1 MALDPSHVGRTYG
14 PYRYT
19 LGLEKMREFAYAI
32 SGSTP
37 MLGLGVPPP
46 ELDPLFYDE
55 EKAKAGPYG
64 SVIAFPSFAVTFAM
78 APFGAAIGDPAL
90 GIDLVRLVHGEQ
102 ELEFPEVMRPNDVM
116 ITTGRIAEITAKKS
130 LDFMTIES
138 ESVNQHGRVAV
149 RGRWTAVIRN
159 G

>member
-1 MALDPSHVGRTYG
+1 MSIDPSNQGRVYG
-14 PYRYT
+14 PYTYA
-19 LGLEKMREFAYAI
+19 LGVEKMREFAYAI
-32 SGSTP
+32 AGSVP
-37 MLGLGVPPP
+37 MLGIGVPPAD
-46 ELDPLFYDE
+46 LDPIFYDQ
-55 EKAKAGPYG
+55 EKARTGPYG
-64 SVIAFPSFAVTFAM
+64 EVIAFPSFAVTFAM

-116 ITTGRIAEITAKKS
+116 TTTGKIVEITAKKS
-130 LDFMTIES
+130 LDFMTIAS

-159 G
+159 

>member
-1 MALDPSHVGRTYG
+1 MALDRKHVGRAYG
-14 PYRYT
+14 PYRYV

-32 SGSTP
+32 SGGVP
-37 MLGLGVPPP
+37 MLGIGVPPQD
-46 ELDPLFYDE
+46 LDPLFYDE
-55 EKAKAGPYG
+55 EQARRGPYG
-64 SVIAFPSFAVTFAM
+64 EVIAFPSFAVTFAM

-102 ELEFPEVMRPNDVM
+102 ELEFPEVMRANDVM
-116 ITTGRIAEITAKKS
+116 TTTGKIVEITAKKS

-159 G
+159 

>member
-1 MALDPSHVGRTYG
+1 MALDRKHVGRAYG
-14 PYRYT
+14 PYRYV

-32 SGSTP
+32 SGGVP
-37 MLGLGVPPP
+37 MLGIGVPPQD
-46 ELDPLFYDE
+46 LDPLLYDE
-55 EKAKAGPYG
+55 EQARRGPYG
-64 SVIAFPSFAVTFAM
+64 EVIAFPSFAVTFAM

-102 ELEFPEVMRPNDVM
+102 ELEFPEVMRANDVM
-116 ITTGRIAEITAKKS
+116 TTTGKIVEITAKKS

-138 ESVNQHGRVAV
+138 ESLNQHGRIAV

-159 G
+159 